1 MTSIQAQLAQDL
13 ADVSWRDLIPHAQRD
28 RVIVVYEGLDIVEV
42 GVAIAQDNIP
52 QVQVWVEEQLLQK
65 PTAQQLSL
73 WNQSPEQAFSVLIVE
88 PYVLM
93 STPVSGSTETLSSP
107 LS

>member
-13 ADVSWRDLIPHAQRD
+13 ADVSWKDIIPHCQRD
-28 RVIVVYEGLDIVEV
+28 AVIVVYEGLDIVEV
-42 GVAIAQDNIP
+42 GVAIAQDNIA

-73 WNQSPEQAFSVLIVE
+73 WNQFPEQPFSVLIVQ
-88 PYVLM
+88 PYVLI
-93 STPVSGSTETLSSP
+93 SAP
-107 LS
+107 LSKSSQNASL